1 MSAMNAG
8 NINNKKMVI
17 ILGLNLNI
25 FFIFN
30 LINDV
35 RLKNFQK
42 TVVLKIV
49 RYFKPSLLIT
59 NSSKLP
65 ASYLKYKTF
74 PLRKSEMLLS
84 RFQPVSSKSDL
95 SQMLTQSQ

>member
-1 MSAMNAG
+1 MNAG

-42 TVVLKIV
+42 TVV
-49 RYFKPSLLIT
+49 
-59 NSSKLP
+59 
-65 ASYLKYKTF
+65 
-74 PLRKSEMLLS
+74 
-84 RFQPVSSKSDL
+84 
-95 SQMLTQSQ
+95 